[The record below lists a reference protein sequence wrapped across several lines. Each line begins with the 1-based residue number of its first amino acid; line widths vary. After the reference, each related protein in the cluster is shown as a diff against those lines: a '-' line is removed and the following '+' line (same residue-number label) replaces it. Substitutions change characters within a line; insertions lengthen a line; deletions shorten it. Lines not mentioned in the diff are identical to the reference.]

1 MSIGGSPLKA
11 RLDPVTDTSTPLQA
25 IHQLMAE
32 GVPTGKADDAH
43 ARRLWWGALEVLQQR
58 LLSADP
64 SWEGVWIAAPLPA
77 LYAPELLQ
85 RYWGWV
91 WAPEALTL
99 LNDLQSSTL
108 LPSDLISA
116 PTGVAEAPLLSH
128 RFQRMTLCAEDSQDP
143 FLLVIT
149 SKLQIALALQGQ
161 EGERRLLMRSEPSL
175 LTRILALVEQR
186 LREEDQAQAKS
197 LHQALNDLG
206 PLQSSGDFALQFWP
220 DLAQRLASMA
230 PTVTF
235 QTAHESPEATPQA
248 HASGDIDAELSLLE
262 AIAHEVRTPLA
273 TIRTLI
279 RSLLRRRDLPMKAM
293 ERLQQIDT
301 ECSEQIDRFGLIF
314 QAAELQRQPEGPSP
328 LARTDLGAMVRLL
341 SPIWTQQLK
350 RRGVGFAMTIADSMP
365 LVLSDP
371 GRLEPMLGGLVDRC
385 SRSLPPGSKLLL
397 TLQPAG
403 ARLKLQLISHTP
415 EQIASQT
422 VEPVQQERLGPV
434 LSWNTNTGSLQ
445 LSQTATRRLLES
457 LGGRV
462 TQRRDRG
469 LTVFFPI
476 AEQC

>member
-1 MSIGGSPLKA
+1 
-11 RLDPVTDTSTPLQA
+11 
-25 IHQLMAE
+25 MAE
-32 GVPTGKADDAH
+32 GVPAGKADDAH

-58 LLSADP
+58 LLSDH
-64 SWEGVWIAAPLPA
+64 SSLEGVWIAAPLPA

-85 RYWGWV
+85 RYRGWV

-99 LNDLQSSTL
+99 LNELQGSSL

-116 PTGVAEAPLLSH
+116 PTGVAEEPLLSH
-128 RFQRMTLCAEDSQDP
+128 RFQRMTLHAEDSQDP

-149 SKLQIALALQGQ
+149 TKLQVALALQGH
-161 EGERRLLMRSEPSL
+161 EGQRRLLMRSEPSL
-175 LTRILALVEQR
+175 LTGVLRLVEQR
-186 LREEDQAQAKS
+186 LKEDEPAQAEV
-197 LHQALNDLG
+197 LHRALNDLG
-206 PLQSSGDFALQFWP
+206 PLQSSGDLALQFWP

-230 PTVTF
+230 PTVTL
-235 QTAHESPEATPQA
+235 QTAHETPKDDPPS
-248 HASGDIDAELSLLE
+248 HASGEIDAELSLLE

-279 RSLLRRRDLPMKAM
+279 RSLLRRRDLPEKAM
-293 ERLQQIDT
+293 ERLKQIDT

-328 LARTDLGAMVRLL
+328 LARTDLGAMLRLL

-350 RRGVGFAMTIADSMP
+350 RRGVGFAMTVADCMP
-365 LVLSDP
+365 FVLSDP
-371 GRLEPMLGGLVDRC
+371 SRLEPMLGGLVDRC

-397 TLQPAG
+397 TLEPAG
-403 ARLKLQLISHTP
+403 ARLKLQLISRTP
-415 EQIASQT
+415 EQIAAQT
-422 VEPVQQERLGPV
+422 IDPMPQERLGPV
-434 LSWNTNTGSLQ
+434 LSWNTDTGSLQ

>member
-1 MSIGGSPLKA
+1 
-11 RLDPVTDTSTPLQA
+11 
-25 IHQLMAE
+25 MAE
-32 GVPTGKADDAH
+32 GVPAGKADDAH

-58 LLSADP
+58 LLSDH
-64 SWEGVWIAAPLPA
+64 SSLEGVWIAAPLPA

-85 RYWGWV
+85 RYRGWV

-99 LNDLQSSTL
+99 LNELQGSSL

-116 PTGVAEAPLLSH
+116 PTGVAEEPLLSH
-128 RFQRMTLCAEDSQDP
+128 RFQRMTLHAEDSQDP

-149 SKLQIALALQGQ
+149 TKLQVALALQGH
-161 EGERRLLMRSEPSL
+161 EGQRRLLMRSEPSL
-175 LTRILALVEQR
+175 LTGVLRLVEQR
-186 LREEDQAQAKS
+186 LKEDDPAQAEV
-197 LHQALNDLG
+197 LHRALNDLG
-206 PLQSSGDFALQFWP
+206 PLQSSGDLALQFWP

-230 PTVTF
+230 PTVTL
-235 QTAHESPEATPQA
+235 QTAHETPKDDPPS
-248 HASGDIDAELSLLE
+248 HASGEIDAELSLLE

-279 RSLLRRRDLPMKAM
+279 RSLLRRRDLPEKAM
-293 ERLQQIDT
+293 ERLKQIDT

-328 LARTDLGAMVRLL
+328 LARTDLGAMLRLL

-350 RRGVGFAMTIADSMP
+350 RRGVGFAMTVADCMP
-365 LVLSDP
+365 FVLSDP
-371 GRLEPMLGGLVDRC
+371 SRLEPMLGGLVDRC
-385 SRSLPPGSKLLL
+385 SRSPPPGSKLLL
-397 TLQPAG
+397 TLEPAG
-403 ARLKLQLISHTP
+403 ARLKLQLISRTP
-415 EQIASQT
+415 EQIAAQT
-422 VEPVQQERLGPV
+422 IDPMPQERLGPV
-434 LSWNTNTGSLQ
+434 LSWNTDTGSLQ

>member
-1 MSIGGSPLKA
+1 MG
-11 RLDPVTDTSTPLQA
+11 
-25 IHQLMAE
+25 E
-32 GVPTGKADDAH
+32 GVPEGKADDAH

-58 LLSADP
+58 LLSDH
-64 SWEGVWIAAPLPA
+64 SSLEGVWIAAPLPA

-85 RYWGWV
+85 RYRGWV

-99 LNDLQSSTL
+99 LNELQGSSL

-116 PTGVAEAPLLSH
+116 PTGVAEEPLLSH
-128 RFQRMTLCAEDSQDP
+128 RFQRMTLHAEDSQDP

-149 SKLQIALALQGQ
+149 TKLQVALALQGH
-161 EGERRLLMRSEPSL
+161 EGQRRLLMRSEPSL
-175 LTRILALVEQR
+175 LTGVLRLVEQR
-186 LREEDQAQAKS
+186 LKEDDPAQAEV
-197 LHQALNDLG
+197 LHRALNDLG
-206 PLQSSGDFALQFWP
+206 PLQSSGDLALQFWP

-230 PTVTF
+230 PTVTL
-235 QTAHESPEATPQA
+235 QTAHETPKDDPPS
-248 HASGDIDAELSLLE
+248 HASGEIDAELSLLE

-279 RSLLRRRDLPMKAM
+279 RSLLRRRDLPEKAM
-293 ERLQQIDT
+293 ERLKQIDT

-328 LARTDLGAMVRLL
+328 LARTDLGAMLRLL

-350 RRGVGFAMTIADSMP
+350 RRGVGFAMTVADCMP
-365 LVLSDP
+365 FVLSDP
-371 GRLEPMLGGLVDRC
+371 SRLEPMLGGLVDRC

-397 TLQPAG
+397 TLEPAG
-403 ARLKLQLISHTP
+403 ARLKLQLISRTP
-415 EQIASQT
+415 EQIAAQT
-422 VEPVQQERLGPV
+422 IDPMPQERLGPV
-434 LSWNTNTGSLQ
+434 LSWNTDTGSLQ

>member
-1 MSIGGSPLKA
+1 
-11 RLDPVTDTSTPLQA
+11 
-25 IHQLMAE
+25 MAE
-32 GVPTGKADDAH
+32 GVPEGKADDAH

-58 LLSADP
+58 LLGDNS
-64 SWEGVWIAAPLPA
+64 SLEGVWIASPLPA

-85 RYWGWV
+85 RYRGWV

-99 LNDLQSSTL
+99 LNDLQGSTL

-116 PTGVAEAPLLSH
+116 PTGAAEEPLLSH
-128 RFQRMTLCAEDSQDP
+128 RFQRMTLRAEDSQDP

-149 SKLQIALALQGQ
+149 NNLQVALALQGH
-161 EGERRLLMRSEPSL
+161 EGQRRLLMRSEPSL
-175 LTRILALVEQR
+175 LTGVLRLVEQR
-186 LREEDQAQAKS
+186 LKEDDPAQAEG
-197 LHQALNDLG
+197 LHQALSDLG
-206 PLQSSGDFALQFWP
+206 PLQSSGDLALHFWP
-220 DLAQRLASMA
+220 ELAQRLASMA
-230 PTVTF
+230 PTVTLR
-235 QTAHESPEATPQA
+235 TANESPQDAPPS
-248 HASGDIDAELSLLE
+248 HASGEIDAELSLLE

-279 RSLLRRRDLPMKAM
+279 RSLLRRRDLPEKAM

-328 LARTDLGAMVRLL
+328 LARTDLGAMLRLL

-350 RRGVGFAMTIADSMP
+350 RRGVGFAMTVADGMP
-365 LVLSDP
+365 PVLSDP
-371 GRLEPMLGGLVDRC
+371 SRLEPMLGGLVDRC

-397 TLQPAG
+397 TLEPAG
-403 ARLKLQLISHTP
+403 ARLKLQLISRTP
-415 EQIASQT
+415 EQIAAQT
-422 VEPVQQERLGPV
+422 IDPMPQERLGPV
-434 LSWNTNTGSLQ
+434 LSWNTDTGSLQ

>member
-1 MSIGGSPLKA
+1 
-11 RLDPVTDTSTPLQA
+11 
-25 IHQLMAE
+25 MAE
-32 GVPTGKADDAH
+32 GVPAGKADDAH

-58 LLSADP
+58 LLSDH
-64 SWEGVWIAAPLPA
+64 SCLEGVWIAAPLPA

-85 RYWGWV
+85 RYRGWV

-99 LNDLQSSTL
+99 LNELQGSSL

-116 PTGVAEAPLLSH
+116 PTGVAEEPLLSH
-128 RFQRMTLCAEDSQDP
+128 RFQRMTLHAEDSQDP

-149 SKLQIALALQGQ
+149 TKLQVALALQGH
-161 EGERRLLMRSEPSL
+161 EGQRRLLMRSEPSL
-175 LTRILALVEQR
+175 LTGVLRLVEQR
-186 LREEDQAQAKS
+186 LKEDDPAQAEV
-197 LHQALNDLG
+197 LHRALNDLG
-206 PLQSSGDFALQFWP
+206 PLQSSGDLALQFWP

-230 PTVTF
+230 PTVTL
-235 QTAHESPEATPQA
+235 QTAHETPQDA
-248 HASGDIDAELSLLE
+248 PPSHASGEIDAELSLLE

-279 RSLLRRRDLPMKAM
+279 RSLLRRRDLPEKAM

-328 LARTDLGAMVRLL
+328 LARTDLGAMLRLL

-350 RRGVGFAMTIADSMP
+350 RRGVGFAMTVADGMP
-365 LVLSDP
+365 PVLSDP
-371 GRLEPMLGGLVDRC
+371 SRLEPMLGGLVDRC

-397 TLQPAG
+397 TLEPAG
-403 ARLKLQLISHTP
+403 ARLKLQLISRTP
-415 EQIASQT
+415 EQIAAQT
-422 VEPVQQERLGPV
+422 IDPMPQERLGPV
-434 LSWNTNTGSLQ
+434 LSWNTDTGSLQ